1 MPFEGVRVGL
11 GGSEAIR
18 GVHDAAMQFVD
29 EIEIEAVAGNGGNGA
44 VAFRRESHRPLGGPS
59 GGDGGNGGDVVLH
72 AHERLSTLLDLGY
85 RRRIRA
91 QSGENGRGKDQ
102 YGAGGKDEVVQ
113 VPVGTQVYDAETG
126 ELLADLDRHDQKIV
140 ICKGGIGGRGNMHF
154 ATPYDRAPRRAED
167 GTPGERKLLRLEL
180 KLLADVGLVGYPNV
194 GKSTFIASVSR
205 ARPKIADYPF
215 TTLVPNLGV
224 ASLGEERSFVIADIP
239 GIIEGAAEGAGLG
252 LRFLRHVE
260 RNRVLLHL
268 LTIDH
273 DPERDPV
280 KDYDVL
286 VRELA
291 EFSPTLAARPVIVAV
306 SKLDLPEV
314 REAVPRIAEE
324 LKTRG
329 VERVLAFSSA
339 TREGI
344 DEVLLAIEAMLKEH
358 PRESMPAPITPL
370 ERQALRRRRGADALD
385 ESDELESDD
394 ESYDDEGD
402 EDDDASDE
410 EDDVDESDDDAVS
423 DEEDDVDESDDDAV
437 SDEED
442 DVDESDDDEDD
453 DESDDDDA
461 R

>member
-1 MPFEGVRVGL
+1 
-11 GGSEAIR
+11 
-18 GVHDAAMQFVD
+18 
-29 EIEIEAVAGNGGNGA
+29 
-44 VAFRRESHRPLGGPS
+44 
-59 GGDGGNGGDVVLH
+59 
-72 AHERLSTLLDLGY
+72 
-85 RRRIRA
+85 
-91 QSGENGRGKDQ
+91 
-102 YGAGGKDEVVQ
+102 

-324 LKTRG
+324 LKARG

-370 ERQALRRRRGADALD
+370 ERQALRRRRGADVL
-385 ESDELESDD
+385 ESDEELDGEDDPLDASDGVDDETDDDEESDD
-394 ESYDDEGD
+394 PRDSDDGD
-402 EDDDASDE
+402 EEDSDDGDEEDSDE
-410 EDDVDESDDDAVS
+410 EDSDEEDSDEEDSDDDA
-423 DEEDDVDESDDDAV
+423 
-437 SDEED
+437 
-442 DVDESDDDEDD
+442 
-453 DESDDDDA
+453 

>member
-1 MPFEGVRVGL
+1 MAFEGVRVGL

-18 GVHDAAMQFVD
+18 AVHDAAMQFVD

-314 REAVPRIAEE
+314 REALPRIAAE

-370 ERQALRRRRGADALD
+370 ERQALRRRRGAESLD
-385 ESDELESDD
+385 ESELDEGDDEELDELDSDEDSGDEESDD
-394 ESYDDEGD
+394 EDSDG
-402 EDDDASDE
+402 EDS
-410 EDDVDESDDDAVS
+410 
-423 DEEDDVDESDDDAV
+423 
-437 SDEED
+437 
-442 DVDESDDDEDD
+442 DDEDSDGEDSDGEDSD
-453 DESDDDDA
+453 DEDSDDEDSDDEDSDDA

>member
-394 ESYDDEGD
+394 ESFDDEGD

-423 DEEDDVDESDDDAV
+423 DEEDDVDESDDDA
-437 SDEED
+437 
-442 DVDESDDDEDD
+442 DD